1 MAQNPFGR
9 LIQVNSQSK
18 WESKK
23 VKGNLA
29 FGHWQEG
36 EEGSKVDVYK
46 IWANEIEY
54 NIADASKFQELY
66 DYVHTDVDS
75 SIVNVST
82 FAHLIDASVAD
93 LSTHVYTV
101 VDPSINNLEASV
113 ADISTWKNDLELG
126 VANNTISIN
135 GIDGAVTVLGS
146 DYVAIS
152 TTDSSKL
159 QVSIDG
165 SVAKSKKHTTD
176 DDDMLAT
183 VGLIQDAADNLL
195 EDVSI
200 YAAYD
205 AKDASRE
212 GGKITIEIVKG
223 DNTSIKQQIPLEP
236 STNTSKYLHIK
247 NDKTYYTNECQT
259 GIIFTLNTTNS
270 SDDIANASNGTFKL
284 TDAYAVKE
292 YVASQIG
299 TLASALEL
307 KGEIISDEDAIAK
320 LTTAATSKGDVYVVS
335 AACEY
340 DGKTLEQGDM
350 VIIKANS
357 DAGSKS
363 DIIVVERNLDGAVT
377 AAKEL
382 GANKVVLGSG
392 AQGVQTSDYEIG
404 SAEAD
409 QIGDSSLATEKFVD
423 NLVKVSGGTL
433 SAVEG
438 TANESAKVKLTAKDG
453 TTALGEV
460 TIKSLDTDYLKV
472 NGADDSIGLDLAI
485 ADVRGYVKDASDNGL
500 ALAEDV
506 SLAIKDAIES
516 LDVTDTAVSGQVVV
530 AVSEENGIITPERLG
545 VKVNGQALATV
556 EEGEGESKVNVLSV
570 TIDGDD
576 ILVGGEDASTYAK
589 KSIATAIDEIAKTV
603 AAGVDGEDPLEAKD
617 GTTVDGQYLAVQVI
631 KNEGETPKLDSSIR
645 LANVVDTTDITN
657 YTAATATGLATD
669 AYVKDYVAYELAWEV
684 IE

>member
-54 NIADASKFQELY
+54 NIIDASKFQELY

-75 SIVNVST
+75 SITNVST
-82 FAHLIDASVAD
+82 FAHLIDASITD
-93 LSTHVYTV
+93 LSTHVYSV
-101 VDPSINNLEASV
+101 VDPSINNLDASV
-113 ADISTWKNDLELG
+113 VDISTWKNDLELG
-126 VANNTISIN
+126 VASNTISID

-159 QVSIDG
+159 QVSIDD
-165 SVAKSKKHTTD
+165 SVAKSEKYTTKDDKK
-176 DDDMLAT
+176 LAT

-195 EDVSI
+195 KEAKISVATEDNVATVTLSTKNGKDESS
-200 YAAYD
+200 ATAY
-205 AKDASRE
+205 
-212 GGKITIEIVKG
+212 TVKG
-223 DNTSIKQQIPLEP
+223 DSYINVAAGEDSSLKLSLTNIADTKESIAD
-236 STNTSKYLHIK
+236 SADTSKGSI
-247 NDKTYYTNECQT
+247 
-259 GIIFTLNTTNS
+259 TT
-270 SDDIANASNGTFKL
+270 D
-284 TDAYAVKE
+284 YAVKSYVE
-292 YVASQIG
+292 DKLGNLANALVFKGSVNSYSDLPTKGVKTGDTYVAS
-299 TLASALEL
+299 ASWE
-307 KGEIISDEDAIAK
+307 KSDTYPAADA
-320 LTTAATSKGDVYVVS
+320 
-335 AACEY
+335 
-340 DGKTLEQGDM
+340 GDM
-350 VIIKANS
+350 FIWN
-357 DAGSKS
+357 GSS
-363 DIIVVERNLDGAVT
+363 WQQIERNLDGAVT
-377 AAKEL
+377 TGDKL
-382 GANKVVLGSG
+382 TTNKVVLGSG
-392 AQGVQTSDYEIG
+392 AQGVKTSAYEIG
-404 SAEAD
+404 TDEAD
-409 QIGDSSLATEKFVD
+409 KIGDSSLATEKFVD

-472 NGADDSIGLDLAI
+472 NGADDSISLDLAI

-603 AAGVDGEDPLEAKD
+603 ADGVDGEDPLEAKD

-645 LANVVDTTDITN
+645 LANVVDTSDITN

>member
-1 MAQNPFGR
+1 MTQNPFGR
-9 LIQVNSQSK
+9 LIQVNSQSN

-36 EEGSKVDVYK
+36 EEDSKVDVYK

-54 NIADASKFQELY
+54 NITDALKFQELY
-66 DYVHTDVDS
+66 DYVHTEVDS
-75 SIVNVST
+75 SITNVST
-82 FAHLIDASVAD
+82 FAHLIDASITD
-93 LSTHVYTV
+93 LSTHVYSV

-126 VANNTISIN
+126 VASNTISID

-165 SVAKSKKHTTD
+165 SVARSKKHTTE

-200 YAAYD
+200 YV
-205 AKDASRE
+205 AKDTS
-212 GGKITIEIVKG
+212 GIGKIAIEIVKG
-223 DNTSIKQQIPLEP
+223 DNTSIKQEIPLEP
-236 STNTSKYLHIK
+236 STNTRKYLNISIG
-247 NDKTYYTNECQT
+247 KTYYTKEKQT
-259 GIIFTLNTTNS
+259 GFIFTLNTTNS
-270 SDDIANASNGTFKL
+270 SDDIANASSDTSKL

-320 LTTAATSKGDVYVVS
+320 LTTATTSKGDVYVVS
-335 AACEY
+335 EACEY

-350 VIIKANS
+350 VIVKANS

-392 AQGVQTSDYEIG
+392 AQGVQTSAYEIG
-404 SAEAD
+404 TDEAD
-409 QIGDSSLATEKFVD
+409 EIGDSSLATEKFVD

-472 NGADDSIGLDLAI
+472 NSADSSISLDLAI
-485 ADVRGYVKDASDNGL
+485 ADVRGYVKDASDNGI

-506 SLAIKDAIES
+506 SLAIKDAIEA

-576 ILVGGEDASTYAK
+576 ILVGGKDASTYAK

-617 GTTVDGQYLAVQVI
+617 GTTVDSQYLAVQVV
-631 KNEGETPKLDSSIR
+631 KEDGKTPKLDSSIR